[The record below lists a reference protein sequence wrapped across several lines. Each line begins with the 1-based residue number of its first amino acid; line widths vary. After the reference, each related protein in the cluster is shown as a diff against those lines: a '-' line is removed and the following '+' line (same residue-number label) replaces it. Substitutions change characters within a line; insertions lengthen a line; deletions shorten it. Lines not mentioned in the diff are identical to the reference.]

1 MCEGRPDLTGKAS
14 FEISP
19 KRSTK
24 NRVQESGR
32 LVPTDFENRVTEAV
46 EKVSESIVSV
56 SSMRLERRFF
66 GVVPLEGQGSGIVLD
81 RKGLIIT
88 NNHVIDG
95 ANQVH
100 VGFKDGRTFVGEV
113 VGSDEATDVAV
124 IRLDAG
130 DLPAADLGD
139 SESLKVGQ
147 FVLAIGN
154 ALALPGGP
162 TVSTGVL
169 SAKGRPLP
177 GSDFIFEGLL
187 QTDAAVNPGNSGG
200 PLADLDGR
208 VIGIT
213 TMMIPYAQGMG
224 FAIPINTVKR
234 IAQEIL
240 ENGTVTRQWIGISGV
255 DLSPPLAQRYGIKAD
270 FGFLVAEVT
279 PGSPASLAGLRPG
292 DVVMG
297 ADGAEIRQTKDLLF
311 ALSKIPPGGSIGLDV
326 NRMGSTGRLQVR
338 PAESRRAQGF
348 GNGQHGYR

>member
-1 MCEGRPDLTGKAS
+1 MAILG
-14 FEISP
+14 FED
-19 KRSTK
+19 
-24 NRVQESGR
+24 Q
-32 LVPTDFENRVTEAV
+32 VTRAV
-46 EKVSESIVSV
+46 ERLSESIVSV

-66 GVVPLEGQGSGIVLD
+66 GIVPLEGQGSGIILD
-81 RKGLIIT
+81 RKGLIVT

-100 VGFKDGRTFVGEV
+100 VSLKDGRTFTGEV

-124 IRLDAG
+124 IRVDAS
-130 DLPAADLGD
+130 DLPAAELGD
-139 SESLKVGQ
+139 SETLKVGQ

-162 TVSTGVL
+162 TVSMGVL

-200 PLADLDGR
+200 PLADLEGR
-208 VIGIT
+208 IIGIT

-224 FAIPINTVKR
+224 FAIPINTVKK

-240 ENGTVTRQWIGISGV
+240 ENGRVSRRWIGISGIDV
-255 DLSPPLAQRYGIKAD
+255 TPQLARRYNLQTES
-270 FGFLVAEVT
+270 GFLVAEVV
-279 PGSPASLAGLRPG
+279 PRSPADSAGIRNG

-297 ADGAEIRQTKDLLF
+297 ANGREVRHTKDLLL
-311 ALSKIPPGGSIGLDV
+311 AISDAGVAGSVRLEV
-326 NRMGSTGRLQVR
+326 NRMGRRGALEVTPSEAPPVQTSDGR
-338 PAESRRAQGF
+338 
-348 GNGQHGYR
+348 

>member
-1 MCEGRPDLTGKAS
+1 LALSG
-14 FEISP
+14 FED
-19 KRSTK
+19 
-24 NRVQESGR
+24 Q
-32 LVPTDFENRVTEAV
+32 VTQSV
-46 EKVSESIVSV
+46 EKISESIVGV

-66 GVVPLEGQGSGIVLD
+66 GIIPLEGQGSGIILD
-81 RKGLIIT
+81 GKGLIVT
-88 NNHVIDG
+88 NNHVIEG

-100 VGFKDGRTFVGEV
+100 VSLKDGRTFTGEV

-124 IRLDAG
+124 IRVNAE

-139 SESLKVGQ
+139 SENLKVGQ

-162 TVSTGVL
+162 TVSMGVL

-177 GSDFIFEGLL
+177 GSDFVFEGLL

-224 FAIPINTVKR
+224 FAIPINTVKK

-240 ENGTVTRQWIGISGV
+240 ENGRVSRRWIGISGIDV
-255 DLSPPLAQRYGIKAD
+255 TPQLSRRYNLQTD
-270 FGFLVAEVT
+270 SGFLVAEVVSR
-279 PGSPASLAGLRPG
+279 SPAEYAGLRNG
-292 DVVMG
+292 DVVVG
-297 ADGAEIRQTKDLLF
+297 ADGAEVKHTKDLLL
-311 ALSKIPPGGSIGLDV
+311 AISRVQAGGSVRLAI
-326 NRMGSTGRLQVR
+326 NRMGRMGSLDVKPSEAPPIQSVDGR
-338 PAESRRAQGF
+338 
-348 GNGQHGYR
+348 